1 MDLRHDRQ
9 PTMPSAHP
17 LTPEGHVSPS
27 RLDRMPFIVVSGL
40 SGSGKST
47 VLRTLEDAG
56 FFTTDNLPPELWGA
70 MHDLAD
76 ARGLKRVAIS
86 TDARTRDFLGALES
100 SYLRLSRRREDLR
113 VLFLEATADVL
124 LKRYNLTRREH
135 PLGDTLMV
143 DFARER
149 ELLAPLRSIADT
161 VIDTTDL
168 SAKELSERV
177 LSLYRLERDFHLR
190 LVSFGFKHSP
200 PRDVDLVLDVRTLPN
215 PFYDLALRP
224 RTGLEKDVA
233 DYVFQND
240 DAQNFYA
247 ELRGF
252 VRTAAERAK
261 ASGRHGYTVGIGC
274 TGGQHR
280 AVAVTDRLAGD
291 LKDLNVEVADHRDM
305 KLEAG

>member
-1 MDLRHDRQ
+1 
-9 PTMPSAHP
+9 
-17 LTPEGHVSPS
+17 
-27 RLDRMPFIVVSGL
+27 MPFIVVSGL

-70 MHDLAD
+70 MHDLAT
-76 ARGLKRVAIS
+76 ARGLERVAIS

-100 SYLRLSRRREDLR
+100 SYERLSRRREDLR

-135 PLGDTLMV
+135 PLGDSLLV

-168 SAKELSERV
+168 SAGELAERV
-177 LSLYRLERDFHLR
+177 LKLYRLERDFHLR

-200 PRDVDLVLDVRTLPN
+200 PRDVDMVLDVRSLPN
-215 PFYDLALRP
+215 PYYDPALRP
-224 RTGLEKDVA
+224 RTGLDRNVA
-233 DYVFQND
+233 DYVFQNE
-240 DAQNFYA
+240 DAEAFYA
-247 ELRGF
+247 DLRDF
-252 VRTAAERAK
+252 VRTAAERAR
-261 ASGRHGYTVGIGC
+261 AAGRHSYTVGIGC

-280 AVAVTDRLAGD
+280 SVAVTERLAAD
-291 LKDLNVEVADHRDM
+291 LKALNVEVADHRDM
-305 KLEAG
+305 KLEAS

>member
-1 MDLRHDRQ
+1 
-9 PTMPSAHP
+9 
-17 LTPEGHVSPS
+17 
-27 RLDRMPFIVVSGL
+27 MPFIVVSGL

-70 MHDLAD
+70 MHDLAT
-76 ARGLKRVAIS
+76 ARGLERVAIS

-100 SYLRLSRRREDLR
+100 SYERLSRRREDLR

-135 PLGDTLMV
+135 PLGDSLLV

-168 SAKELSERV
+168 SAGELAERV
-177 LSLYRLERDFHLR
+177 LKLYRTERDFHLR

-200 PRDVDLVLDVRTLPN
+200 PRDVDMVLDVRSLPN
-215 PFYDLALRP
+215 PYYDP
-224 RTGLEKDVA
+224 RCARAPVWTA
-233 DYVFQND
+233 TWPTTSF
-240 DAQNFYA
+240 
-247 ELRGF
+247 
-252 VRTAAERAK
+252 RTRTPRR
-261 ASGRHGYTVGIGC
+261 STPI
-274 TGGQHR
+274 
-280 AVAVTDRLAGD
+280 
-291 LKDLNVEVADHRDM
+291 
-305 KLEAG
+305 

>member
-1 MDLRHDRQ
+1 
-9 PTMPSAHP
+9 
-17 LTPEGHVSPS
+17 
-27 RLDRMPFIVVSGL
+27 MPFIVVSGL

-70 MHDLAD
+70 MHDLAT
-76 ARGLKRVAIS
+76 ARGLERVAIS

-100 SYLRLSRRREDLR
+100 SHERLTRRREDLR

-124 LKRYNLTRREH
+124 LRRYNLTRREH
-135 PLGDTLMV
+135 PLGDTLLV

-168 SAKELSERV
+168 SASELSERV
-177 LSLYRLERDFHLR
+177 LKLYRLERDFHLR

-200 PRDVDLVLDVRTLPN
+200 PRDADMVLDVRSLPN
-215 PFYDLALRP
+215 PYYDPALRP

-233 DYVFQND
+233 DYVFQNE
-240 DAQNFYA
+240 DAERFYA
-247 ELRGF
+247 GLREF
-252 VRTAAERAK
+252 IRNAAERAQ

-280 AVAVTDRLAGD
+280 SVAVTERLAAD
-291 LKDLNVEVADHRDM
+291 LKDLNVEVGDHRDM
-305 KLEAG
+305 QLEAS

>member
-1 MDLRHDRQ
+1 
-9 PTMPSAHP
+9 
-17 LTPEGHVSPS
+17 
-27 RLDRMPFIVVSGL
+27 MPFIVVSGL

-70 MHDLAD
+70 MHDLAT
-76 ARGLKRVAIS
+76 ARGLERVAIS

-100 SYLRLSRRREDLR
+100 SHERLTRRREDLR

-124 LKRYNLTRREH
+124 LRRYNLTRREH
-135 PLGDTLMV
+135 PLGDTLLV

-168 SAKELSERV
+168 SASELSERV
-177 LSLYRLERDFHLR
+177 LKLYRLERDFHLR

-200 PRDVDLVLDVRTLPN
+200 PRDADMVLDVRSLPN
-215 PFYDLALRP
+215 PYYDPALRP

-233 DYVFQND
+233 DYVFQNE
-240 DAQNFYA
+240 DAETFYA
-247 ELRGF
+247 GLREF
-252 VRTAAERAK
+252 VRNAAERAQ

-280 AVAVTDRLAGD
+280 SVAVTERLAAD
-291 LKDLNVEVADHRDM
+291 LKDLNVEVGDHRDM
-305 KLEAG
+305 QLEAS

>member
-1 MDLRHDRQ
+1 
-9 PTMPSAHP
+9 
-17 LTPEGHVSPS
+17 
-27 RLDRMPFIVVSGL
+27 MPFIVVSGL

-305 KLEAG
+305 KLEAD

>member
-1 MDLRHDRQ
+1 
-9 PTMPSAHP
+9 
-17 LTPEGHVSPS
+17 
-27 RLDRMPFIVVSGL
+27 MPFIVVSGL

-70 MHDLAD
+70 MHDLAT
-76 ARGLKRVAIS
+76 ARGLERVAIS

-100 SYLRLSRRREDLR
+100 SYERLSRRREDLR

-135 PLGDTLMV
+135 PLGDSLLV

-168 SAKELSERV
+168 SAGELAERV
-177 LSLYRLERDFHLR
+177 LKLYRLERDFHLR

-200 PRDVDLVLDVRTLPN
+200 PRDVDMVLDVRSLPN
-215 PFYDLALRP
+215 PYYDPALRP
-224 RTGLEKDVA
+224 RTGLDSNVA
-233 DYVFQND
+233 DYVFQNE
-240 DAQNFYA
+240 DAEAFYA
-247 ELRGF
+247 DLRDF
-252 VRTAAERAK
+252 VRTAAERAR
-261 ASGRHGYTVGIGC
+261 AAGRHGYTVGIGC

-280 AVAVTDRLAGD
+280 SVAVTERLAAD
-291 LKDLNVEVADHRDM
+291 LKALNVEVGDHRDM
-305 KLEAG
+305 KLEAS

>member
-1 MDLRHDRQ
+1 
-9 PTMPSAHP
+9 
-17 LTPEGHVSPS
+17 
-27 RLDRMPFIVVSGL
+27 MPFIVVSGL

-70 MHDLAD
+70 MHDLAT
-76 ARGLKRVAIS
+76 ARGLERVAIS

-100 SYLRLSRRREDLR
+100 SHERLTRRREDLR

-135 PLGDTLMV
+135 PLGDTLLV

-168 SAKELSERV
+168 SASELSERV
-177 LSLYRLERDFHLR
+177 LKLYRLERDFHLR

-200 PRDVDLVLDVRTLPN
+200 PRDADMVLDVRSLPN
-215 PFYDLALRP
+215 PYYDPALRP

-233 DYVFQND
+233 DYVFQNE
-240 DAQNFYA
+240 DAENFYA
-247 ELRGF
+247 GLREF
-252 VRTAAERAK
+252 VRTAAERAQ

-280 AVAVTDRLAGD
+280 SVAVTERLAAD
-291 LKDLNVEVADHRDM
+291 LKDLNVEVGDHRDM
-305 KLEAG
+305 QLEAN

>member
-1 MDLRHDRQ
+1 
-9 PTMPSAHP
+9 
-17 LTPEGHVSPS
+17 
-27 RLDRMPFIVVSGL
+27 MPFIVVSGL